1 VCQLVRVTSARSRQA
16 LIVRAPGDFAVKDL
30 KWAPDGKGFAL
41 VDRDQFCC
49 VFEIEEKES

>member
-1 VCQLVRVTSARSRQA
+1 MCRLVRVIFARPRQA
-16 LIVRAPGDFAVKDL
+16 LIIRAPGDFAVKDL

-41 VDRDQFCC
+41 VDRDRFCC